1 MRLSNWPWT
10 RLGRPYM
17 EADAGGDLDG
27 SDHSGGEEKGED
39 TTPGEGN
46 TEGEETTEGG
56 SDKGGERKSL
66 LEGAGKTGGEDDDGK
81 KDTEDESEE
90 ASSDLVEIEKLKLP
104 EDKKFERD
112 EALGKSFVDIINDEK
127 LSRLEM
133 AQKLTDLYV
142 QQQSGMLEA
151 MQAAEK
157 AAAEK
162 WKEDDRI
169 QQAAWEKASREDP
182 EFGGEKF
189 EANMTIVAA
198 GRDKVA
204 SPELTKIVNILGL
217 GNHPEILRMYYRAG
231 KLSQEDRG
239 AGAGAEGAGKK
250 PIEERIFG
258 KVTQNL

>member
-10 RLGRPYM
+10 RWGRPYM
-17 EADAGGDLDG
+17 EADAGGGSDG
-27 SDHSGGEEKGED
+27 SDHSGGEEKGEE
-39 TTPGEGN
+39 TTPGEEK
-46 TEGEETTEGG
+46 TEGEETAESG
-56 SDKGGERKSL
+56 SDKGGDGKSL
-66 LEGAGKTGGEDDDGK
+66 LEGAGETGGEEKGEE
-81 KDTEDESEE
+81 TTPEE

-151 MQAAEK
+151 MQAAEE
-157 AAAEK
+157 AAAAK
-162 WKEDDRI
+162 WKEDDRA

-204 SPELTKIVNILGL
+204 SPELTEIVNILGL

-239 AGAGAEGAGKK
+239 ADAGAEGAGKK

>member
-1 MRLSNWPWT
+1 M
-10 RLGRPYM
+10 
-17 EADAGGDLDG
+17 
-27 SDHSGGEEKGED
+27 
-39 TTPGEGN
+39 
-46 TEGEETTEGG
+46 
-56 SDKGGERKSL
+56 
-66 LEGAGKTGGEDDDGK
+66 
-81 KDTEDESEE
+81 
-90 ASSDLVEIEKLKLP
+90 
-104 EDKKFERD
+104 
-112 EALGKSFVDIINDEK
+112 GKSFVDIINDEK

-151 MQAAEK
+151 MQAAEE
-157 AAAEK
+157 AAAAK
-162 WKEDDRI
+162 WKEDDRA

-204 SPELTKIVNILGL
+204 SPELTEIVNILGL

>member
-10 RLGRPYM
+10 RWGRPYM
-17 EADAGGDLDG
+17 EADAGGGSDG
-27 SDHSGGEEKGED
+27 SDHSGGEEKGEE
-39 TTPGEGN
+39 TTPGEEK
-46 TEGEETTEGG
+46 TEGEETAGSG
-56 SDKGGERKSL
+56 SDKGGDGKSL
-66 LEGAGKTGGEDDDGK
+66 LEGAGETGGEGD

-151 MQAAEK
+151 MQAAEE
-157 AAAEK
+157 AAAAK
-162 WKEDDRI
+162 WKEDDRA

-204 SPELTKIVNILGL
+204 SPELTEIVNILGL